1 MQGEIPAQFRAKFR
15 ESANR
20 PHLLMGCEPTAI
32 ATVFVLSVIV
42 AFSVPTF
49 KGVGL
54 AIALFFVLR
63 YGLRTLAAEDP
74 KLIGIH
80 HHSQRYAQRFWTARS
95 KHPHRWASR

>member
-32 ATVFVLSVIV
+32 AAVFVLCVIV
-42 AFSVPTF
+42 AFSVPTL
-49 KGVGL
+49 KGVFT
-54 AIALFFVLR
+54 AIALFFLCR
-63 YGLRTLAAEDP
+63 YGLRALAAEDP

-80 HHSQRYAQRFWTARS
+80 HRNQRYAQRFWTAKSRR
-95 KHPHRWASR
+95 PHRWACR

>member
-1 MQGEIPAQFRAKFR
+1 MQGEIPAQFCAKFR

-32 ATVFVLSVIV
+32 AAVFVLCVIV

-49 KGVGL
+49 KGIGI

-80 HHSQRYAQRFWTARS
+80 HQSQRYSQRFWTAKPRR
-95 KHPHRWASR
+95 PHRWFHR